1 MAAILVIDDDSAV
14 RATIEIVLKRE
25 GHEIVLAA
33 DGRKGL
39 QLFQADRF
47 DLLIVDIFMPDMDGL
62 ETIGLVQKQ
71 QPGIPIIVI
80 SGYNSGAGSMP
91 DFLNMATKLGAVYS
105 LQKPFRPADLL
116 EAVATC
122 LGEAAGVAS
131 ASSATDGKSS
141 AKS

>member
-1 MAAILVIDDDSAV
+1 MESGLASILVIDDDSAV
-14 RATIEIVLKRE
+14 RATIEVVLKRE
-25 GHEIVLAA
+25 GHKIALAA

-39 QLFQADRF
+39 QRFQVGQF

-62 ETIGLVQKQ
+62 ETIGLVQKL
-71 QPGIPIIVI
+71 QPGIPIVVI
-80 SGYNSGAGSMP
+80 SGYHSGANSMP

-122 LGEAAGVAS
+122 LREAAG
-131 ASSATDGKSS
+131 
-141 AKS
+141 